1 MKNTLVF
8 YAGVFY
14 GEYPFDEWSP
24 FKGLGALPDGAYILL
39 PQPSAVFFGRNT
51 RWYRPDLTPVLLMD
65 VPKEYLVL
73 SLLLT

>member
-8 YAGVFY
+8 YAGLLY
-14 GEYPFDEWSP
+14 GEYPFNEWSP
-24 FKGLGALPDGAYILL
+24 FKGLWGLPDGAYILL
-39 PQPSAVFFGRNT
+39 PHHSDVFTGNT
-51 RWYRPDLTPVLLMD
+51 RWYHPDFTPVLLMD

>member
-1 MKNTLVF
+1 MKNALVF
-8 YAGVFY
+8 YAGLLY

-24 FKGLGALPDGAYILL
+24 FKGLWGLPDGAYILL
-39 PQPSAVFFGRNT
+39 PQPSAVIFGNA
-51 RWYRPDLTPVLLMD
+51 RWYRSDFTPVLLMD

>member
-8 YAGVFY
+8 YAGLLY
-14 GEYPFDEWSP
+14 GEYPFDEMTP
-24 FKGLGALPDGAYILL
+24 FKGLRELPDGAYILL
-39 PQPSAVFFGRNT
+39 PHHSSKFIGNI
-51 RWYRPDLTPVLLMD
+51 RWYRPDFTPVLLMD